1 MSTDAIEAYPWFLNK
16 HLDLMVNERLVH
28 TRFNAGEWMEHW
40 RHLLARI
47 LDMWLAARPRRFLVA
62 VAGPPGSGKSVLAE
76 QFHWLLERGVFHKE
90 VHSVA
95 LPMDG
100 FHFANAH
107 LINAFRQLPD
117 GTRIPLASV
126 KGQPDTIDVRAFR
139 QALKML
145 VGRPDYM
152 DWPGYSRFTHD
163 VVPNK
168 FHIHHSANF
177 VIVEG
182 NYILVDRGP
191 FAGIPD
197 LFDLKIYVDAPGP
210 KIIAN
215 LMERHIAGGK
225 SVDEAKDWVKRIDLP
240 NARIAESSKA
250 HADVII
256 ERDGDDDL
264 SAVKWHEKPT
274 PTQNQNAAPALHPE
288 PHPAAVVAAQSPA
301 SPAAVSSN
309 ATAPSPPAS

>member
-1 MSTDAIEAYPWFLNK
+1 VSLESIEAYPWFLNK

-40 RHLLARI
+40 RYLLARM

-76 QFHWLLERGVFHKE
+76 QFHWLIDRGIFHKE
-90 VHSVA
+90 AHSVA

-100 FHFANAH
+100 FHFPNAYLESH
-107 LINAFRQLPD
+107 FRRLPD
-117 GTRIPLASV
+117 GTDIPLSQV
-126 KGQPDTIDVRAFR
+126 KGQPDSIDVKSLR
-139 QALKML
+139 QHLKML
-145 VGRPDYM
+145 VGRPDHM

-168 FHIHHSANF
+168 LQVHHSANF

-182 NYILVDRGP
+182 NYLLVDRGI

-197 LFDLKIYVDAPGP
+197 LFDLKIYVDGPGA

-225 SVDEAKDWVKRIDLP
+225 TVDEAKDWVKRIDLP
-240 NARIAESSKA
+240 NARIAESSKSN
-250 HADVII
+250 ADVII

-264 SAVKWHEKPT
+264 SAVVWREKQTQLSATSPT
-274 PTQNQNAAPALHPE
+274 AEAAKPSSSPATPPTNTTAATPPTQ
-288 PHPAAVVAAQSPA
+288 
-301 SPAAVSSN
+301 
-309 ATAPSPPAS
+309 

>member
-1 MSTDAIEAYPWFLNK
+1 MSLESIEAYPWFLNK
-16 HLDLMVNERLVH
+16 RLDLMVNDSLVH
-28 TRFNAGEWMEHW
+28 TRFNAGEWMEQW
-40 RHLLARI
+40 RHFLART
-47 LDMWLAARPRRFLVA
+47 LELWLAARPRRFLVA
-62 VAGPPGSGKSVLAE
+62 IAGPPGSGKSVFAE
-76 QFHWLLERGVFHKE
+76 QLHWLIERGLFHKE
-90 VHSVA
+90 CHSVA

-100 FHFANAH
+100 FHFPNAH

-126 KGQPDTIDVRAFR
+126 KGQPDTIDVKSLR
-139 QALKML
+139 QHLKML

-168 FHIHHSANF
+168 YHIHHSANF

-182 NYILVDRGP
+182 NYLLVDRGM

-197 LFDLKIYVDAPGP
+197 IFDLKIYVDGPGA

-215 LMERHIAGGK
+215 LMERHMAGGK
-225 SVDEAKDWVKRIDLP
+225 TVDEAKDWVKRIDLP
-240 NARIAESSKA
+240 NARIAESSRS
-250 HADVII
+250 HADVIL

-264 SAVKWHEKPT
+264 SNIIWREKPT
-274 PTQNQNAAPALHPE
+274 STYIAAPAPHAA
-288 PHPAAVVAAQSPA
+288 PHPAATAAHL
-301 SPAAVSSN
+301 PAAPAPTSSN
-309 ATAPSPPAS
+309 VAAPSPPAS